1 MFLGLHCGGHGYE
14 WECMEVYMQNQ
25 PWCSG
30 IRTRFKPFQSPYW
43 ENHNLLD
50 PTAVQLNYFSAVN
63 SPPKPHSN
71 CWRSLRTCTT
81 LHKLTCASNQ
91 TSCLSCV
98 LIRCIK
104 YSPKMEA
111 VWIAKSPA
119 NRLWVWQAT
128 WPWLLKSS
136 QILMVCILQSESKAT
151 PKLLQLFDFSKCS
164 KQKPN
169 LKFFRSKNWFC
180 HVLSTSLKPAPIS
193 RLQVLQWLS
202 FINVSSRNGKRKP
215 SKVLL

>member
-1 MFLGLHCGGHGYE
+1 MTVD
-14 WECMEVYMQNQ
+14 MDMNR
-25 PWCSG
+25 

-43 ENHNLLD
+43 ENLNPLD

-63 SPPKPHSN
+63 SPPKPHGN

-111 VWIAKSPA
+111 LWRAKSPA

-128 WPWLLKSS
+128 WPWLLNLHRSWWYASCNPNQRQRQSYFNCLILATVQNKNPILNSS
-136 QILMVCILQSESKAT
+136 
-151 PKLLQLFDFSKCS
+151 D
-164 KQKPN
+164 QKIG
-169 LKFFRSKNWFC
+169 FVMFC
-180 HVLSTSLKPAPIS
+180 PH
-193 RLQVLQWLS
+193 R
-202 FINVSSRNGKRKP
+202 
-215 SKVLL
+215 